1 MTPYVT
7 WGMEA
12 KNRPKKCV
20 EHYSSEDDFFIF
32 RIFMIFIIPMSM
44 LFDILDF
51 LRLRINILIASLG
64 PSIGSHE
71 ERVR

>member
-1 MTPYVT
+1 
-7 WGMEA
+7 
-12 KNRPKKCV
+12 
-20 EHYSSEDDFFIF
+20 
-32 RIFMIFIIPMSM
+32 MIFIIPMSM

-71 ERVR
+71 ERVREQFVKPCPFLCRTKMFYFN